1 MKMRDPSLILN
12 QLLDRYDQASHPS
25 DILTLFMQN
34 MDKHKEE
41 KKKTNIE
48 VLEDIEREEGEDRP
62 NIAGDEP
69 DLINQLLT
77 LNTHDSF
84 AGLGQVNQ
92 EPEQDSDIRGEEEEE
107 RRGSQAV
114 C

>member
-1 MKMRDPSLILN
+1 MKRERKQLKRIMRRTTTMLLKHLMKMRDPSLILN
-12 QLLDRYDQASHPS
+12 QLLDRYDQAFHPS

-62 NIAGDEP
+62 NIAGDKQ
-69 DLINQLLT
+69 I
-77 LNTHDSF
+77 
-84 AGLGQVNQ
+84 
-92 EPEQDSDIRGEEEEE
+92 
-107 RRGSQAV
+107 
-114 C
+114 

>member
-12 QLLDRYDQASHPS
+12 QLLDRYDQAFHPS

-34 MDKHKEE
+34 MDKYKEE

-62 NIAGDEP
+62 NIAGDKQ
-69 DLINQLLT
+69 I
-77 LNTHDSF
+77 
-84 AGLGQVNQ
+84 
-92 EPEQDSDIRGEEEEE
+92 
-107 RRGSQAV
+107 
-114 C
+114 

>member
-12 QLLDRYDQASHPS
+12 QLLDRYDQSSHTS

-34 MDKHKEE
+34 MDKYKEE

-62 NIAGDEP
+62 NIAGDKQE
-69 DLINQLLT
+69 LIN
-77 LNTHDSF
+77 HS
-84 AGLGQVNQ
+84 
-92 EPEQDSDIRGEEEEE
+92 
-107 RRGSQAV
+107 